1 METKEEVKE
10 VKVELPK
17 EEVAEKPAPKKKI
30 SFKRK

>member
-10 VKVELPK
+10 VKVVLPEV
-17 EEVAEKPAPKKKI
+17 EEKKPAPKKKI